1 MSNKIMFVIGCIVV
15 LIYLYF
21 LFSIIRKQNKVQKRE
36 LMNEYDI
43 RDLDG
48 MGNQGRIPS

>member
-15 LIYLYF
+15 LIYFYF

-36 LMNEYDI
+36 LMNEYDT